1 MYEEI
6 IQELEGDIRK
16 HIRMEHQLKLHIE
29 SVEDRIEELER
40 DMEKKDADIANLKL
54 SKGQLDPAV
63 GSDVSQQLK
72 KELDK
77 VRERHLKEIS
87 LVQADL
93 QKLQNSNADL
103 KQDIMLKDERLKS
116 LGIELDKLKVREA
129 CSGQ

>member
-93 QKLQNSNADL
+93 KKLQNSNADL